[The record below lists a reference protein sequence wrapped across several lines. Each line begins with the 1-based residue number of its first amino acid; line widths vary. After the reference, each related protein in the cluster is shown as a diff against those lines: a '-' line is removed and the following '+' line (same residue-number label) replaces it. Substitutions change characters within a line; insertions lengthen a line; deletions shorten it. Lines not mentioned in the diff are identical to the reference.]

1 LDESEKDMIIS
12 HEHKYIFV
20 GIPRNASKSVSQWL
34 VKNCKGKWH
43 GAHHQWKVPD
53 ECRGYLVFAVV
64 RNPYERAASGM
75 FGMHWGNDTPDPMK
89 RVSSQKPPPFD
100 ESLSEQILKA
110 ELTGNATMINEGTTV
125 PEVGMNQ
132 SHFIQKAGVSLVLY
146 YERLP
151 MSLADLPF
159 VDGNALPD
167 LPRALEKG
175 IRPPGTFFDHFTKE
189 DEQVTWA
196 YASEDFEMLGYR
208 RYDAMLP
215 DELPNSLRI

>member
-1 LDESEKDMIIS
+1 MIIS
-12 HEHKYIFV
+12 HEHKYVFV

-34 VKNCKGKWH
+34 VMNCKGKWH

-53 ECRGYLVFAVV
+53 ECKGYLVFAVV
-64 RNPYERAASGM
+64 RNPYERTASGK
-75 FGMHWGNDTPDPMK
+75 FGLHWGNDTPDPMK
-89 RVSSQKPPPFD
+89 RVSSQKPPPSD
-100 ESLSEQILKA
+100 ESLSEQIRAA

-151 MSLADLPF
+151 ECLADLPF
-159 VDGNALPD
+159 VRDNRPD
-167 LPRALEKG
+167 LSRVPEKG
-175 IRPPGTFFDHFTKE
+175 IRPAGTFFDHFTDE

-196 YASEDFEMLGYR
+196 YASDDFQTLGYN
-208 RYDAMLP
+208 RYDASLP
-215 DELPNSLRI
+215 EGSANSLRL